1 MPLADDRFS
10 LGCVLTPVPRCAPA
24 SAAEARKAGETNLPG
39 PDIVIEGASKWG
51 AIQTAMDICANDG
64 AVVVVARHYDAPDFN
79 PVRPQPPFAP
89 LSCSWA
95 APSSLCPSVLSP
107 FLSAQQLRPQL
118 EVG

>member
-1 MPLADDRFS
+1 M
-10 LGCVLTPVPRCAPA
+10 PRCAPA

-79 PVRPQPPFAP
+79 PVRPQPP
-89 LSCSWA
+89 
-95 APSSLCPSVLSP
+95 
-107 FLSAQQLRPQL
+107 
-118 EVG
+118 

>member
-1 MPLADDRFS
+1 M
-10 LGCVLTPVPRCAPA
+10 PRCAPA

-79 PVRPQPPFAP
+79 PVRPNPPAVLEACCRAAELLATF
-89 LSCSWA
+89 CSQ
-95 APSSLCPSVLSP
+95 PSS
-107 FLSAQQLRPQL
+107 
-118 EVG
+118 

>member
-1 MPLADDRFS
+1 M
-10 LGCVLTPVPRCAPA
+10 PRCAPA

-79 PVRPQPPFAP
+79 PVRSQPPLRRPAVLEACCRAAELFVFMPFCSQP
-89 LSCSWA
+89 LLER
-95 APSSLCPSVLSP
+95 PS
-107 FLSAQQLRPQL
+107 
-118 EVG
+118 

>member
-1 MPLADDRFS
+1 M
-10 LGCVLTPVPRCAPA
+10 PRCAPA

-79 PVRPQPPFAP
+79 PVRPQPPCGVP
-89 LSCSWA
+89 LFSRLAAEQPTELFVLATFCSQ
-95 APSSLCPSVLSP
+95 PSS
-107 FLSAQQLRPQL
+107 
-118 EVG
+118 